1 MIWSKKARQWQNL
14 ALFLSFRFK
23 VLALSA
29 WNESRYGPEKNPYLG
44 TLPLFNFLYLTGLD
58 PAGPLFKRAKVNKRL
73 DASHAVFVDAIHTD
87 TRLLRLEKVLGL
99 PVHFTVFATGT
110 NMRMAKSDF
119 YPNDGYHQ
127 PGCKRITFGKYLLI
141 RMCIQTAM
149 PCFK

>member
-1 MIWSKKARQWQNL
+1 M
-14 ALFLSFRFK
+14 
-23 VLALSA
+23 
-29 WNESRYGPEKNPYLG
+29 
-44 TLPLFNFLYLTGLD
+44 TGLD

-127 PGCKRITFGKYLLI
+127 PGCKSIASGRYLLTSI
-141 RMCIQTAM
+141 RTAI
-149 PCFK
+149 PCFKLSYNILLGKLELTLS